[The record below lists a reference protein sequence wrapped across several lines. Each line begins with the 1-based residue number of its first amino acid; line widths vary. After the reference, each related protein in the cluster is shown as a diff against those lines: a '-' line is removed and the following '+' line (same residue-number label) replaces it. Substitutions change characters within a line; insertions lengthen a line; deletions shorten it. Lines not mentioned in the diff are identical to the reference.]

1 MVTASRVLLAWGFC
15 HYLPI
20 ALLAE
25 NASKKPNVVFILV
38 DDLGWMDLGCQ
49 GIPEKAQELLDMLHR
64 WREAIG
70 AKMPELNPD
79 FFGD

>member
-1 MVTASRVLLAWGFC
+1 MVTASRVLLACGFC

-20 ALLAE
+20 ALLSE
-25 NASKKPNVVFILV
+25 SPSKKPNVVFTLV
-38 DDLGWMDLGCQ
+38 ADLGWMDLGCQ
-49 GIPEKAQELLDMLHR
+49 GIPEKAPELLDMLHR